1 MKLYDNTGTTMV
13 EISKLDRKGDN
24 LVMQTNIMESM
35 PTEIYVRPGEVWKL
49 FGLVFKWQIVSFI
62 PALCWKAW
70 RKRERKAAATAK
82 SAANTATAKAGVKT
96 AEAPKAAPAASK
108 APEQAAKPVIR
119 NKAPLAAGE
128 YDIIVVGAGNN
139 GLIVSGYLAKA
150 GLKTLVLEARSFL
163 GGGVVTQEVT
173 APGFRHDTGA
183 TVAGWLDM
191 NPIIKDDEL
200 GMVKRSGI
208 KFLPPP
214 EVQEAQLFPDDR
226 ALIIYRD
233 IDKTCASIEQFS
245 HKDAEAFHK
254 LYDKAMPL
262 LQTVLK
268 GSNMPPPSFGNYLN
282 MMAGSPT
289 GVELMR
295 TTLMNAVDF
304 INEWFE
310 SDQVRITMTRWA
322 ATARISPWE
331 GGTANGVLFQVPF
344 TVGFGMKLM
353 EGGAGRF
360 TEALAEAIK
369 AYGGTIRTEAPVKQ
383 IIIDSNNRA
392 TGVILENGEK
402 ISSRDGVV
410 ASVNAKSLFPGMT
423 PGAKLPPGFVEW
435 VSRLKPQRV
444 QYYTI
449 HLATNEYPKYRAGGD
464 ADKGLQVSFCGT
476 SNYEDYLAS
485 LNALYRGGV
494 RTSSAGI
501 VTPTIFDKT
510 RAPAGKHV
518 VWINTQEPFYLQGGP
533 QRWDEI
539 KKETTEDILK
549 HFRERTT
556 NMGPENIIAM
566 KDVTPLDYSRWNP
579 AWIEGDPSHLGGFTF
594 QTMSNRPV
602 PGWGAYKMP
611 VDGLFMCG
619 PSTHPG
625 TGFNA
630 GARAPVNAILKSCGI
645 EWNEVFK

>member
-1 MKLYDNTGTTMV
+1 MA
-13 EISKLDRKGDN
+13 R
-24 LVMQTNIMESM
+24 
-35 PTEIYVRPGEVWKL
+35 
-49 FGLVFKWQIVSFI
+49 
-62 PALCWKAW
+62 
-70 RKRERKAAATAK
+70 
-82 SAANTATAKAGVKT
+82 
-96 AEAPKAAPAASK
+96 
-108 APEQAAKPVIR
+108 
-119 NKAPLAAGE
+119 E

-173 APGFRHDTGA
+173 APGFKHDTAA

-214 EVQEAQLFPDDR
+214 EVQEVQIFPDDR
-226 ALIIYRD
+226 ALIIYKD

-245 HKDAEAFHK
+245 HKDAESFRK
-254 LYDKAMPL
+254 LYDQAMPL

-295 TTLMNAVDF
+295 TTLMNAIDF
-304 INEWFE
+304 IDEWFE
-310 SDQVRITMTRWA
+310 SDQIKITMARWA
-322 ATARISPWE
+322 GMARISPWE
-331 GGTANGVLFQVPF
+331 GGTANMVLFQVPY
-344 TVGFGMKLM
+344 TVGYGMKLM

-369 AYGGTIRTEAPVKQ
+369 AYGGTVRTEAPVKQ
-383 IIIDSNNRA
+383 LIIENDRA
-392 TGVILENGEK
+392 VGVILESGEK
-402 ISSRDGVV
+402 IRARDGVV
-410 ASVNAKSLFPGMT
+410 ASVNVKSMFPGMV
-423 PGAKLPPGFVEW
+423 PGAKLPSGFVEW

-449 HLATNEYPKYRAGGD
+449 HLAANEAPNYKAGGD
-464 ADKGLQVSFCGT
+464 TSRSLQVAICGT
-476 SNYEDYLAS
+476 TKYEDYLSGLA
-485 LNALYRGGV
+485 ALYRGGV

-501 VTPTIFDKT
+501 VTPTVFDPS

-518 VWINTQEPFYLQGGP
+518 IWVNTQEPFYLQGGP

-549 HFRERTT
+549 HLRERTT
-556 NMGPENIIAM
+556 NMGSENIIAM

-579 AWIEGDPSHLGGFTF
+579 AWIEGDPSHLGSFTF

-611 VDGLFMCG
+611 VEGLFMCG

-630 GARAPVNAILKSCGI
+630 GARAPVNAILKACGI
-645 EWNEVFK
+645 EWNQVFK

>member
-13 EISKLDRKGDN
+13 EIQKLERKGEN
-24 LVMQTNIMESM
+24 LVMQTNLMESM
-35 PTEIYVRPGEVWKL
+35 PTTIYVRPGEVWKL
-49 FGLVFKWQIVSFI
+49 LGLVLKWEIISYI
-62 PALCWKAW
+62 PALLCKAW
-70 RKRERKAAATAK
+70 RKRERKSGELPAKEAAAAPK
-82 SAANTATAKAGVKT
+82 PV
-96 AEAPKAAPAASK
+96 EAPKAAAAPKAAVSK
-108 APEQAAKPVIR
+108 TRSTTK
-119 NKAPLAAGE
+119 GD
-128 YDIIVVGAGNN
+128 YDIILIGAGNN
-139 GLIVSGYLAKA
+139 GLIVGGYLAKA
-150 GLKTLVLEARSFL
+150 GLNTLILEARSFI
-163 GGGVVTQEVT
+163 GGGVVTQEAT
-173 APGFRHDTGA
+173 APGFLHDTGA

-214 EVQEAQLFPDDR
+214 DVQEAQIFPDDR

-245 HKDAEAFHK
+245 HKDADSFHK

-282 MMAGSPT
+282 MMSGSPT
-289 GVELMR
+289 GIELMR

-304 INEWFE
+304 IQEWFE
-310 SDQVRITMTRWA
+310 NDYIKITMNRWA
-322 ATARISPWE
+322 ATARISPYE
-331 GGTANGVLFQVPF
+331 SGTANGVLFQVPF
-344 TVGFGMKLM
+344 TVGLGMKLM
-353 EGGAGRF
+353 EGGAGKF

-369 AYGGTIRTEAPVKQ
+369 AYGSTIRTDAPVKQ
-383 IIIDSNNRA
+383 IIVENNRA

-402 ISSRDGVV
+402 ITASKAVV
-410 ASVNAKSLFPGMT
+410 ASVNVKSLFPDMV
-423 PGAKLPPGFVEW
+423 PDAQLPDDFVNW
-435 VSRLKPQRV
+435 IKRLRPQRV
-444 QYYTI
+444 QYYTV
-449 HLATNEYPKYRAGGD
+449 HLAANEAPKYKVGGD
-464 ADKGLQVSFCGT
+464 VDRALQVSISGT
-476 SNYEDYLAS
+476 TNYEDYLNS
-485 LNALYRGGV
+485 LSALYRGGT
-494 RTSSAGI
+494 RTSSPGI
-501 VTPTIFDKT
+501 VTQTLFDPS
-510 RAPAGKHV
+510 RAPAGKHTI
-518 VWINTQEPFYLQGGP
+518 WINTQEPFYLQGGP

-539 KKETTEDILK
+539 KEETTAGILK
-549 HFRERTT
+549 SIRERTT

-579 AWIEGDPSHLGGFTF
+579 AWIEGDPSHLGGFTY

-611 VDGLFMCG
+611 VEGLYMCG

-630 GARAPVNAILKSCGI
+630 GARAPVNAILKDCGI
-645 EWNEVFK
+645 EWNQVI